1 MSELTHALPKS
12 PLLSRIRRNHGL
24 EHATIHLL
32 SRRFPKKTLIG
43 RSDNN
48 GFFLFGDVPTE
59 ALRETLSEAL
69 ERLRNGEHEL
79 AVHPNCGTNIVTAA
93 ILAGGA
99 SFFSLMGSKDED
111 WRQRLERLPLAI
123 AATMLA
129 LLVARPAG
137 HAAQQHITTIADP
150 SNLEIVAIR
159 RFTRGPA
166 TVHRV
171 ITRS

>member
-1 MSELTHALPKS
+1 MSDLTYDAPGS
-12 PLLSRIRRNHGL
+12 TLLSRIRRNHGL

-32 SRRFPKKTLIG
+32 SRKFPKKTLVG
-43 RSDNN
+43 RSDSK
-48 GFFLFGDVPTE
+48 GFFLFGDIPTE
-59 ALRETLSEAL
+59 TLRETLSEAL

-93 ILAGGA
+93 MLAGGA
-99 SFFSLMGSKDED
+99 SFLSLMGSKEED

-123 AATMLA
+123 AATVLA

-137 HAAQQHITTIADP
+137 RAAQQHITTIADP
-150 SNLEIVAIR
+150 GNLEIAGIR
-159 RFTRGPA
+159 MFTRGPA

-171 ITRS
+171 ITKS